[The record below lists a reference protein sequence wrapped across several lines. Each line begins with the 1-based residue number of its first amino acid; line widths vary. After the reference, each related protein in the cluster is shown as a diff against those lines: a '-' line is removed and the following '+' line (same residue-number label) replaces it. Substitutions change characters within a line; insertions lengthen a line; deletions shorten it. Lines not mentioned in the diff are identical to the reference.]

1 MDNPKRGEDSRAFL
15 AQSLAHH
22 LNLAALM
29 QSVGIHPDSRAAPAP
44 SRQLVL
50 FLDGT
55 GNTLTG
61 NERDTNVL
69 RLFEHLARDPD
80 PRRLLYYDPGV
91 GSPDALPFTGPLDW
105 LSHKWRRLVGLAVGR
120 GVYENLGQAYAFLM
134 RNWKPGDEI
143 YVFGFSRGAFS
154 ARCVAGMVHLFGIL
168 RPEHECLIDTLIRVY
183 FSPRQAERQLDRR
196 QWTARAFLGLERE
209 AASNTRTRERIAEQ
223 VRTGFASPQGR
234 DAWVHFIGVWDTVQS
249 VGMPLFRVRITS
261 DPTIQGK
268 RMRHVRHALALD
280 EHRLPFRPR
289 LYSDANFGE
298 PGQAQ
303 SLTQLWFRGAH
314 SDVGG
319 GYANCESGLSDRAL
333 KWMADEAQACGL
345 SCATISIDP
354 PARAV
359 AHDPTHTAPWWAVAG
374 LTLRDTRRPDI
385 PAHESVAQLAAV
397 THSVWRGPVRSWLA
411 LVLAALG
418 SCVGAYSCGRLLL
431 GGAASASLTHALG
444 AYQALAL
451 AQFASLCLAPFGDWR
466 SLWASVPH
474 ESVNAALA
482 ADLLVIASYSYI
494 LGRLSS
500 WSFATCADWRRAGQP
515 LPRWRLLGLSLAIA
529 VGGDVAKTVLT
540 IAALN
545 GPTFMQWWQGLA
557 LWLAGLACA
566 AKWCGLGGCA
576 VLGAMGV
583 IGRLGPGRVMRPR
596 SSKVA

>member
-1 MDNPKRGEDSRAFL
+1 MRSRSSPCLLAIESDDLRRGRPLRHPRGRARTAMNNPKRGEDSRAFL

-209 AASNTRTRERIAEQ
+209 AASNTRTRERIA
-223 VRTGFASPQGR
+223 
-234 DAWVHFIGVWDTVQS
+234 
-249 VGMPLFRVRITS
+249 
-261 DPTIQGK
+261 
-268 RMRHVRHALALD
+268 
-280 EHRLPFRPR
+280 
-289 LYSDANFGE
+289 
-298 PGQAQ
+298 
-303 SLTQLWFRGAH
+303 
-314 SDVGG
+314 
-319 GYANCESGLSDRAL
+319 
-333 KWMADEAQACGL
+333 
-345 SCATISIDP
+345 
-354 PARAV
+354 
-359 AHDPTHTAPWWAVAG
+359 
-374 LTLRDTRRPDI
+374 
-385 PAHESVAQLAAV
+385 
-397 THSVWRGPVRSWLA
+397 
-411 LVLAALG
+411 
-418 SCVGAYSCGRLLL
+418 
-431 GGAASASLTHALG
+431 
-444 AYQALAL
+444 
-451 AQFASLCLAPFGDWR
+451 
-466 SLWASVPH
+466 
-474 ESVNAALA
+474 
-482 ADLLVIASYSYI
+482 
-494 LGRLSS
+494 
-500 WSFATCADWRRAGQP
+500 
-515 LPRWRLLGLSLAIA
+515 
-529 VGGDVAKTVLT
+529 
-540 IAALN
+540 
-545 GPTFMQWWQGLA
+545 
-557 LWLAGLACA
+557 
-566 AKWCGLGGCA
+566 
-576 VLGAMGV
+576 
-583 IGRLGPGRVMRPR
+583 
-596 SSKVA
+596 